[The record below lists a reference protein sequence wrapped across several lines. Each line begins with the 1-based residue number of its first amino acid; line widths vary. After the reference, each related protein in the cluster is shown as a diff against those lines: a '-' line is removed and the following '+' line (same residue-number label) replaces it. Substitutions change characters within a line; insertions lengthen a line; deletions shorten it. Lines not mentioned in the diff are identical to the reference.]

1 MQTETTTNMETT
13 VNVRNTR
20 SKSLRNIDVHR
31 DGQPL
36 QTTPK
41 ERLHSVE
48 EFVERLEQAVLE
60 RL

>member
-1 MQTETTTNMETT
+1 METIAFNNKAHT
-13 VNVRNTR
+13 SREIGHVANR
-20 SKSLRNIDVHR
+20 SSAD
-31 DGQPL
+31 QTM

-48 EFVERLEQAVLE
+48 EFVEKLEQAVLE

>member
-1 MQTETTTNMETT
+1 METT

-41 ERLHSVE
+41 ERLLSVE

>member
-1 MQTETTTNMETT
+1 MDTLAYTDNAHTSRKIGGNRMSSDQT
-13 VNVRNTR
+13 
-20 SKSLRNIDVHR
+20 K
-31 DGQPL
+31 

-48 EFVERLEQAVLE
+48 EFVEKLEQAVLE

>member
-1 MQTETTTNMETT
+1 METT

-20 SKSLRNIDVHR
+20 SKSLRNIDIHR

-41 ERLHSVE
+41 ERLHSVG
-48 EFVERLEQAVLE
+48 EFVEKLEQAVLE